1 MAEIVS
7 LGVRRAARD
16 DSCLFSAVRAAVG
29 DDDDEP
35 RRRRCCARA
44 ETPADALRRRC
55 AEYVGARP
63 KRFDEAALGM
73 PNAAYR
79 RWIARRKNWGGEVEL
94 VALSELLRVDIAV
107 WSPFRSDE
115 ALVYR
120 SPAAARGLVHLLYS
134 GTHYDALVGR
144 TAGGATVSLFPAG
157 GDAAAELE
165 ARIKAHLAGAIARA
179 ATTGREGATSSVNS
193 RPQ

>member
-7 LGVRRAARD
+7 VGVRRAARD

-29 DDDDEP
+29 DDDEAP

-55 AEYVGARP
+55 ADYVGARP

-94 VALSELLRVDIAV
+94 VALSELLRVDIA
-107 WSPFRSDE
+107 
-115 ALVYR
+115 
-120 SPAAARGLVHLLYS
+120 
-134 GTHYDALVGR
+134 
-144 TAGGATVSLFPAG
+144 
-157 GDAAAELE
+157 
-165 ARIKAHLAGAIARA
+165 
-179 ATTGREGATSSVNS
+179 
-193 RPQ
+193 

>member
-7 LGVRRAARD
+7 VGVRRAARD

-35 RRRRCCARA
+35 RRWRCCARA

-55 AEYVGARP
+55 ADYVGARP

-73 PNAAYR
+73 PNATYR
-79 RWIARRKNWGGEVEL
+79 RWIAPRKNWGGEVEL
-94 VALSELLRVDIAV
+94 VALSELLRVDIA
-107 WSPFRSDE
+107 RH
-115 ALVYR
+115 ALR
-120 SPAAARGLVHLLYS
+120 RF
-134 GTHYDALVGR
+134 VGR

-157 GDAAAELE
+157 GDAAAE

-179 ATTGREGATSSVNS
+179 AAGREGATA
-193 RPQ
+193 R

>member
-7 LGVRRAARD
+7 VGVRRAARD

-29 DDDDEP
+29 DDDEAP

-55 AEYVGARP
+55 ADYVGARP

-120 SPAAARGLVHLLYS
+120 SPAATRGLVHLLYS
-134 GTHYDALVGR
+134 GTRYGASSG
-144 TAGGATVSLFPAG
+144 TAGGATVSSSP
-157 GDAAAELE
+157 
-165 ARIKAHLAGAIARA
+165 RA
-179 ATTGREGATSSVNS
+179 ATRPPRPASRRTSRGPSPGPPRGARARRRGS
-193 RPQ
+193 

>member
-7 LGVRRAARD
+7 VGVRRAARD

-29 DDDDEP
+29 DDDEAP

-55 AEYVGARP
+55 ADYVGAHP
-63 KRFDEAALGM
+63 KRFDEAALGV
-73 PNAAYR
+73 PNATYR

-120 SPAAARGLVHLLYS
+120 SPGAAPRGLVHLLYS

-157 GDAAAELE
+157 GDAAAE

-179 ATTGREGATSSVNS
+179 AAGREGA
-193 RPQ
+193 RAP